1 MSLHLVNALKRSWP
15 CGLPA
20 ATLAG
25 LLCACSHPDG
35 DGQPRNDNNSDPVV
49 RAIQGVKDQFAP
61 SSRLAICNIGA
72 ERRGREL
79 VLTGE
84 VDRVEAK
91 VEAVRAVER
100 TGASVSDHIK
110 VLPDERLGDQV
121 WGIGCLSVAS
131 GREQPEHKA
140 EMGTQV
146 LMGEVVRVWKPSA
159 SASFRWYLTQSG
171 DGYLSWLQQGT
182 FVRCTRE
189 QADLWNSG
197 PLLIVTAFEDRILE
211 RPDAEAQPVS
221 DVVLCD
227 LVRKTGEEGD
237 WYKVEL
243 PDERA
248 GFLPRKAA
256 QDYGAW
262 KQARRPSEENLE
274 RTARTFIGRPYLWG
288 GNSPKG
294 FDCSGFTKTVFF
306 LNGIDLM
313 RDSSQQAR
321 QGVAVPLDEDLSQ
334 LRKGDLLFFGRRA
347 RRGGPERV
355 THVGIY
361 LGDKLFIQSSQRVRI
376 SSLDPKSPIREEYRI
391 RSLLAARRVLKP

>member
-1 MSLHLVNALKRSWP
+1 MQPVNALTRTWP
-15 CGLPA
+15 CALLA

-25 LLCACSHPDG
+25 VLCACSHVDG
-35 DGQPRNDNNSDPVV
+35 KTPRQSGDSSDPVA

-61 SSRLAICNIGA
+61 SSRLAICNIGI
-72 ERRGREL
+72 ERRGHEL

-84 VDRVEAK
+84 VDRVEAR

-100 TGASVSDHIK
+100 TGARVSDRIK
-110 VLPDERLGDQV
+110 VLPDEKLGDQV

-146 LMGEVVRVWKPSA
+146 LMGEVVRVWKPSTNA
-159 SASFRWYLTQSG
+159 VFRWYLTQSA
-171 DGYLSWLQQGT
+171 DGYLSWLQKGT

-189 QADLWNSG
+189 QAEAWNRG
-197 PLLIVTAFEDRILE
+197 PLLVVTAFEDRILE

-248 GFLPRKAA
+248 GFLPKKAA

-262 KQARRPSEENLE
+262 KQARQPTAENLE
-274 RTARTFIGRPYLWG
+274 RTARSFIGRPYLWG

-321 QGVAVPLDEDLSQ
+321 QGVAVPLDGDLSQ
-334 LRKGDLLFFGRRA
+334 LRKGDLLFFGRRP
-347 RRGGPERV
+347 RRGGAERV
-355 THVGIY
+355 VHVGLY
-361 LGDKLFIQSSQRVRI
+361 LGDKLFIHSSERVRI
-376 SSLDPKSPIREEYRI
+376 SSLDPESPIRDENRI
-391 RSLLAARRVLKP
+391 RSLLKARRILPGQ